1 MCGFIGFYNK
11 NGVGET
17 EQNDAAAMSHAIR
30 HRGPDLDRAYGDGR
44 AHFAFRRLS
53 IIDLE
58 GGSQPF
64 VSEDGR
70 YFAVYNGEVYNY
82 LELRDE
88 LISRGT
94 VFRTRSEIETI
105 VALYAAYGAS
115 FINRLRGM
123 FAFLLYD
130 SETGVLMAG
139 RDPFGIKPLYYRET
153 ADGYVFASEMKA
165 YLFDSGYD
173 GFKVDPALLQHYLT
187 FQYVTEPDTLTGDIR
202 ILPKGSYMLCDGEH
216 TEINA
221 YYRPV
226 FAPAKGSYAEKKLR
240 LREAVENSVASHML
254 SDVPLGS
261 FLSSGVDS
269 AVITAVASK
278 LSPGIKAF
286 TVGFD
291 VPGYS
296 ELEDAAAISAHL
308 DIDHVKL
315 ACTLQDFTDSYEKVI
330 YHLDSPVGDPSVVAI
345 YLISQEAAR
354 HVKVILSGE
363 GSDELFGGYRQ
374 YAHRAGLRPA
384 GEAAGLPQNAAG
396 RIRARA
402 AAVGQGPRLPAAR
415 ADAGGAA
422 LRGQL
427 VRVRRAFQ
435 APRAQD
441 LRPVRAFHRPHEGH
455 LRAGGRL
462 RHAAEDAVLRPEH
475 LAALR
480 HPRQGR
486 PPEHGARARGA
497 GALSRQ
503 GGLQGRP
510 LPVRPRQAL
519 ARHDQI
525 HPGATPSPTCST
537 ARRWSARKKATPF
550 PSASGCGTS
559 CTTGRRS
566 ACPKTPPS
574 STSTPPKRCG
584 CSSCTARARATTTT
598 IYGCFCRS
606 SPGTASISPTPKT
619 PNGAS
624 RRASCER
631 NSKKLQKRLAKTK
644 KACYNGLKKRSS
656 AARHE
661 RFYTKNR

>member
-187 FQYVTEPDTLTGDIR
+187 FQYVTEPDTLAGDIR

-374 YAHRAGLRPA
+374 YATAPACDRLGRLPGCLKTPLAAFARALPPSVKGRGFLLRGLTPAEQRFVGNSFVFDELSKRRVLKTFDPAVHFTDRTKDIYAQAAGYGTLLKMQYCDLNTWLPSDILVKGDRLSMAHALEARVPYLDKEVFKAARCLCDRDKLSHDTTKYILRDAFSDLLNRETVVRPKKGYPVPVRVWLRDELYDWAKKRLSENPAEQYIDTAEALRLLELHREGKGDYYHHIWVLLSFLTWYRLYIADAENTKRRVAA
-384 GEAAGLPQNAAG
+384 GEL
-396 RIRARA
+396 
-402 AAVGQGPRLPAAR
+402 
-415 ADAGGAA
+415 
-422 LRGQL
+422 
-427 VRVRRAFQ
+427 
-435 APRAQD
+435 
-441 LRPVRAFHRPHEGH
+441 
-455 LRAGGRL
+455 
-462 RHAAEDAVLRPEH
+462 
-475 LAALR
+475 
-480 HPRQGR
+480 
-486 PPEHGARARGA
+486 
-497 GALSRQ
+497 
-503 GGLQGRP
+503 
-510 LPVRPRQAL
+510 
-519 ARHDQI
+519 
-525 HPGATPSPTCST
+525 
-537 ARRWSARKKATPF
+537 
-550 PSASGCGTS
+550 
-559 CTTGRRS
+559 
-566 ACPKTPPS
+566 
-574 STSTPPKRCG
+574 
-584 CSSCTARARATTTT
+584 
-598 IYGCFCRS
+598 
-606 SPGTASISPTPKT
+606 
-619 PNGAS
+619 
-624 RRASCER
+624 
-631 NSKKLQKRLAKTK
+631 
-644 KACYNGLKKRSS
+644 
-656 AARHE
+656 
-661 RFYTKNR
+661 

>member
-1 MCGFIGFYNK
+1 MIILDSFRLFRR
-11 NGVGET
+11 
-17 EQNDAAAMSHAIR
+17 AALLPPEPAAFAIWVPPVDFQAFGKRTSSPPGRKSCR
-30 HRGPDLDRAYGDGR
+30 HRENLPELLQIFRAGDVR
-44 AHFAFRRLS
+44 
-53 IIDLE
+53 
-58 GGSQPF
+58 
-64 VSEDGR
+64 
-70 YFAVYNGEVYNY
+70 

-187 FQYVTEPDTLTGDIR
+187 FQYVTEPDTLAGDIR

-374 YAHRAGLRPA
+374 YATAPACDRLGRLPVCLKTPLAAFARALPPSVKGRGFLLRGLTPAEQRFVGNSFVFDELSKRRVLKTFDPSVHFTDRTKDIYAQAAGYGTLLKMQYCDLNTWLPSDILVKGDRLSMAHALEARVPYLDKEVFKAARCLCDRDKLSHDTTKYILRDAFSDLLNRETVVRPKKGYPVPVRVWLRDELYDWAKKRLSENPAEQYIDTAEALRLLDLHREGKGDYYHHIWVLLSFLTWYRLYIADAENTKRRVAA
-384 GEAAGLPQNAAG
+384 GEL
-396 RIRARA
+396 
-402 AAVGQGPRLPAAR
+402 
-415 ADAGGAA
+415 
-422 LRGQL
+422 
-427 VRVRRAFQ
+427 
-435 APRAQD
+435 
-441 LRPVRAFHRPHEGH
+441 
-455 LRAGGRL
+455 
-462 RHAAEDAVLRPEH
+462 
-475 LAALR
+475 
-480 HPRQGR
+480 
-486 PPEHGARARGA
+486 
-497 GALSRQ
+497 
-503 GGLQGRP
+503 
-510 LPVRPRQAL
+510 
-519 ARHDQI
+519 
-525 HPGATPSPTCST
+525 
-537 ARRWSARKKATPF
+537 
-550 PSASGCGTS
+550 
-559 CTTGRRS
+559 
-566 ACPKTPPS
+566 
-574 STSTPPKRCG
+574 
-584 CSSCTARARATTTT
+584 
-598 IYGCFCRS
+598 
-606 SPGTASISPTPKT
+606 
-619 PNGAS
+619 
-624 RRASCER
+624 
-631 NSKKLQKRLAKTK
+631 
-644 KACYNGLKKRSS
+644 
-656 AARHE
+656 
-661 RFYTKNR
+661 

>member
-30 HRGPDLDRAYGDGR
+30 HRGPDLDRAYGNGR

-187 FQYVTEPDTLTGDIR
+187 FQYVTEPDTLAGDIR

-374 YAHRAGLRPA
+374 YATAPACDRLGRLPVCLKTPLAAFARALPPSVKGRGFLLRGLTPA
-384 GEAAGLPQNAAG
+384 EQRFVGNSFVFDELSKRRVLKTFDPSVHFTDRTKDIYAQAAGYGTLLKMQYC
-396 RIRARA
+396 
-402 AAVGQGPRLPAAR
+402 
-415 ADAGGAA
+415 
-422 LRGQL
+422 
-427 VRVRRAFQ
+427 
-435 APRAQD
+435 D
-441 LRPVRAFHRPHEGH
+441 LNTW
-455 LRAGGRL
+455 LCL
-462 RHAAEDAVLRPEH
+462 LYT
-475 LAALR
+475 
-480 HPRQGR
+480 
-486 PPEHGARARGA
+486 
-497 GALSRQ
+497 S
-503 GGLQGRP
+503 
-510 LPVRPRQAL
+510 
-519 ARHDQI
+519 
-525 HPGATPSPTCST
+525 PSP
-537 ARRWSARKKATPF
+537 RDR
-550 PSASGCGTS
+550 G
-559 CTTGRRS
+559 
-566 ACPKTPPS
+566 
-574 STSTPPKRCG
+574 
-584 CSSCTARARATTTT
+584 
-598 IYGCFCRS
+598 
-606 SPGTASISPTPKT
+606 
-619 PNGAS
+619 
-624 RRASCER
+624 
-631 NSKKLQKRLAKTK
+631 
-644 KACYNGLKKRSS
+644 
-656 AARHE
+656 
-661 RFYTKNR
+661 